1 MPMAQERTKV
11 RLGYTAVADF
21 YPVFVAAEQGYFSK
35 SGLDVE
41 FVLLPLTANVP
52 PGLESDSIQIGG
64 VSPSVFISAIDG
76 GLDHVALAGATIGGR
91 NSTELGL
98 VARAG
103 SGIHTA
109 QDCVGKK
116 IGVAGIGSALH
127 VSFRAWLIYNK
138 VDWRKVVF
146 VEAAFPQQPDLLRGG
161 TVDAVVSAEPFMS
174 RIVDSGVGYIASYY
188 TTALEDD
195 QQKMVYEAT
204 RAWTQK
210 NPGAVKAFR
219 QSLAEASA
227 FAQVPANDP
236 AVRAAIGKYIKL
248 PPPVLAKIKLAPP
261 QPVLTAKALE
271 SWVVMMQVQDM
282 LKSKIDAKRLLV
294 P

>member
-1 MPMAQERTKV
+1 MAQGRTKV

-21 YPVFVAAEQGYFSK
+21 YPVFVAAEQGYFDK
-35 SGLDVE
+35 HGLDVD

-64 VSPSVFISAIDG
+64 VSPSVFISAVDG
-76 GLDHVALAGATIGGR
+76 GLDHVALSGATLGSSS
-91 NSTELGL
+91 STELGL

-103 SGIHTA
+103 SGIRTA

-127 VSFRAWLIYNK
+127 VTFRAWLIHNK
-138 VDWRKVVF
+138 VDWRKVTF

-188 TTALEDD
+188 TTFLPDN

-204 RAWTQK
+204 RAWVER
-210 NPGAVKAFR
+210 NPAAVKAFR
-219 QSLAEASA
+219 ESLAEASA
-227 FAQVPANDP
+227 FAQAPANDR
-236 AVRAAIGKYIKL
+236 AVRTALGKYIKL
-248 PPPVLAKIKLAPP
+248 PPPVLAKIRLAPP
-261 QPVLTAKALE
+261 QPVLAAKDLVFWIE
-271 SWVVMMQVQDM
+271 MMQEQDM
-282 LKSKIDAKRLLV
+282 LRSKPDVKRLLV